1 MQTKPVISLRCEVN
15 RRVRGSVLVSTAIAL
30 SLILVTLIGTELG
43 YLFYMKRELQK
54 ATDLAALAGAQ
65 QISYAGSCA
74 SAKTAAKFSA
84 NGTGSTDPKRNLPT
98 SFSLDDG
105 DIECGQW
112 DPAKTT
118 ADHFDLAPADQQNAV
133 RVTINKAS
141 PTLLSFFEGNR
152 TIQTKAVAANDPI
165 AAFSIGTGVASL
177 DQGAV
182 NSLLNG
188 LLGTGNKIN
197 LRIVDYQ
204 GLATAQV
211 RLLDL
216 ISAVPNVGTVSQL
229 LNTQISMNDFMLAM
243 VRALGSSNAVAV
255 QALNAIIATN
265 VNSASV
271 RIGDVIKVT
280 TPSPES
286 AANASINVLDLLTTS
301 AQVANGSNLVKL
313 GTAIN
318 LGVLAQAT
326 AQLAILE
333 QPSIAIGPAGQD
345 SHGNWR
351 TQAHSAQVRLF
362 LDTKILS
369 TNAIPGLA
377 SIFEVTLL
385 RLPIYVE
392 VAPGDARL
400 SSIKC
405 AAQKSDC
412 RVQIE
417 ARSGL
422 GTVCIAEVSS
432 AQMLNKTSPV
442 NCTTLPSATISD
454 VSVLGLPIL
463 QVQAKIPVQAT
474 IPDTGYQ
481 TLTYNG
487 ISGDSDDV
495 QTTNSNSLGSVLT
508 GTLGNFMDAS
518 KWKLSINLLGIVP
531 PLVDVNAALAPL
543 LSYVLSIL
551 TPLFN
556 SLDAIVVP
564 LLNLLGAQLGYADIH
579 LLSVICGE
587 AKLVY

>member
-74 SAKTAAKFSA
+74 SAKTAAKLSA

-98 SFSLDDG
+98 SFSLEDG

-118 ADHFDLAPADQQNAV
+118 ADHFDPAPADQQNAV